1 MLDWDISKSAS
12 ERFDP
17 FFFFKGGTDTW
28 PPLMKALPLMDH
40 RDANERKLE
49 RVDQEISPR
58 TSSRVRKPLS
68 TWRMT
73 FM

>member
-58 TSSRVRKPLS
+58 TSPRVRKPLS
-68 TWRMT
+68 T
-73 FM
+73 